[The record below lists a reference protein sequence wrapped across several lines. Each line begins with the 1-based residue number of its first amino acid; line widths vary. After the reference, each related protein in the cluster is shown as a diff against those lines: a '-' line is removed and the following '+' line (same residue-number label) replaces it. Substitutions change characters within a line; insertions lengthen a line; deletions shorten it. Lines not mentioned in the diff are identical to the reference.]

1 MRRSSLVVLALTST
15 SALATAQ
22 TTASNYPVKPV
33 PLPDSAEIAL
43 AQSAAPADLAK
54 ASTVYAVRDGQ
65 ILTIR
70 QGSNGAACMVA
81 RDFHAGSLYPICFN
95 PEGTRT
101 VAKRELMQMRLRS
114 LGVPEDSIDRAVTAA
129 YTSGELEA
137 PRELALAYMMSPQQV
152 LFSSAS
158 KDGRR
163 VGAWHPHLMFYFP
176 GMTPTKL
183 GLGQAGPN
191 DVIQVGSPGT
201 PQAEVVVKLPSW
213 SDGTPVAARK

>member
-1 MRRSSLVVLALTST
+1 MRRSSLVLLALTST
-15 SALATAQ
+15 SALAAQ
-22 TTASNYPVKPV
+22 TASSYPVRPV

-43 AQSAAPADLAK
+43 AESAAPADLAK

-70 QGSNGAACMVA
+70 QGSNGSTCMVA

-95 PEGTRT
+95 PEGART
-101 VAKRELMQMRLRS
+101 VARRELMQMRLRS

-137 PRELALAYMMSPQQV
+137 PRELALAYMMSSHQV
-152 LFSSAS
+152 LFSSPS

-201 PQAEVVVKLPSW
+201 PRAEVVVKLPSW
-213 SDGTPVAARK
+213 SDGTPVAPRK

>member
-1 MRRSSLVVLALTST
+1 MRPSSLALLALAST
-15 SALATAQ
+15 SALAAQ
-22 TTASNYPVKPV
+22 TTTSSYPVKPV

-43 AQSAAPADLAK
+43 AESAAPAGLAK

-95 PEGTRT
+95 PEGART

-129 YTSGELEA
+129 YTRGELEA
-137 PRELALAYMMSPQQV
+137 PRELALAYMMSWHQV

-163 VGAWHPHLMFYFP
+163 VGAWHPHLMFYHP

-213 SDGTPVAARK
+213 SDGTPVASRK

>member
-1 MRRSSLVVLALTST
+1 
-15 SALATAQ
+15 
-22 TTASNYPVKPV
+22 
-33 PLPDSAEIAL
+33 
-43 AQSAAPADLAK
+43 
-54 ASTVYAVRDGQ
+54 
-65 ILTIR
+65 
-70 QGSNGAACMVA
+70 
-81 RDFHAGSLYPICFN
+81 
-95 PEGTRT
+95 
-101 VAKRELMQMRLRS
+101 MQMRLRS
-114 LGVPEDSIDRAVTAA
+114 LGVPEDSIDRAVAAA
-129 YTSGELEA
+129 YTRGELEA

-213 SDGTPVAARK
+213 SDGSPVALRK

>member
-1 MRRSSLVVLALTST
+1 MRRSSLVLLALTST
-15 SALATAQ
+15 SALAAQ
-22 TTASNYPVKPV
+22 TASSYPVKPV

-43 AQSAAPADLAK
+43 AESAAPAHLAK

-70 QGSNGAACMVA
+70 QGSNGATCMVA

-95 PEGTRT
+95 PEGART
-101 VAKRELMQMRLRS
+101 VARRELMQMRLRS
-114 LGVPEDSIDRAVTAA
+114 LGVPEDSIDRAVTAG

-137 PRELALAYMMSPQQV
+137 PRELALAYMMSSHQV
-152 LFSSAS
+152 LFSSPS

-176 GMTPTKL
+176 GMTPMKL

-213 SDGTPVAARK
+213 SDGTPVAPRK